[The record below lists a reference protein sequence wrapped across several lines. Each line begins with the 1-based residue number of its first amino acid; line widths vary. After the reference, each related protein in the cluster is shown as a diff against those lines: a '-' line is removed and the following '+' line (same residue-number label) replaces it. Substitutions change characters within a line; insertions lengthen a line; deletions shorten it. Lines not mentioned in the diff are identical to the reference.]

1 MHSIALNAMENKHLA
16 AIRDALLPKLMSGEI
31 DVSKVDI
38 SDPSYLDKLLFSE
51 VFKKDANGRFF
62 IAYISKY
69 IICTFDKNLG
79 IIIYR

>member
-1 MHSIALNAMENKHLA
+1 
-16 AIRDALLPKLMSGEI
+16 LPKLMSGEI

-51 VFKKDANGRFF
+51 VFKKNANGRFF

-79 IIIYR
+79 IIIY